1 MKAVI
6 PYAEG
11 VVNDL
16 ITAASASR
24 QIALSMRE
32 QAMMPPYTA
41 VDLIRVVQSEIGQS
55 HKESEQF
62 HAANGYPRPDGGE
75 ERQSRWQRIRSLV
88 DVRHPSQDSSAGGRA

>member
-6 PYAEG
+6 PYAEC
-11 VVNDL
+11 VVNDV
-16 ITAASASR
+16 ITAASANR
-24 QIALSMRE
+24 LIALSTRE

-41 VDLIRVVQSEIGQS
+41 VDLIRVTQTEMGQS
-55 HKESEQF
+55 HKESERF

-88 DVRHPSQDSSAGGRA
+88 DVRHPAHDSNTGGRA